1 MIHKC
6 KVQCHTVNPAE
17 MDLLGIKD
25 DNGKWL
31 PFAIDLGVIN
41 SIKMSTDEVGE
52 PTYKC
57 STVFCTDGTSFILDT
72 PYKDLVEL
80 WSDFVSVKWEIDND
94 LSSNDDD
101 ITL

>member
-6 KVQCHTVNPAE
+6 KVQCHTVNPTD
-17 MDLLGIKD
+17 MDLLGIKED
-25 DNGKWL
+25 EGKWL

-41 SIKMSTDEVGE
+41 SMKMSTDEVGE

-72 PYKDLVEL
+72 PFEELVEL
-80 WSDFVSVKWEIDND
+80 WSTYVNSTWQAEDGAS
-94 LSSNDDD
+94 DDD
-101 ITL
+101 IIL